1 MSDRIL
7 ALIRRIFHNNP
18 EFRHDS
24 LKHVARFAPVIPFM
38 GGRPDLSKTLNRVV
52 TFADGSNPLHFG
64 APIVLAAGANKT
76 ALRICDFANMGF
88 GGISV
93 GTATRHVREG
103 IRIDRVSDLLKKTVL
118 FTTAWASIT
127 MALKR

>member
-1 MSDRIL
+1 MTDNCINHEYYLRPSDRVL
-7 ALIRRIFHNNP
+7 ALIRRIFHNKP

-24 LKHVARFAPVIPFM
+24 LKHVARFAPVIPLM

-76 ALRICDFANMGF
+76 AKRICDFANMGF

-93 GTATRHVREG
+93 GTATRLVR
-103 IRIDRVSDLLKKTVL
+103 
-118 FTTAWASIT
+118 
-127 MALKR
+127 

>member
-1 MSDRIL
+1 MRVSDRIL

-24 LKHVARFAPVIPFM
+24 LKHVARFAPIIPFM

-64 APIVLAAGANKT
+64 CPIMLAAGANKT
-76 ALRICDFANMGF
+76 AKRICDFANMGF
-88 GGISV
+88 
-93 GTATRHVREG
+93 T
-103 IRIDRVSDLLKKTVL
+103 DRVSVLSRMTVQ
-118 FTTAWASIT
+118 FITVWASTT
-127 MALKR
+127 MASMQ